1 MGTTAKNNHLFV
13 DAVLYR
19 SHAGIAWRDLPERF
33 GDFHVIHTRHMR
45 WSRSGIWQRVFET
58 LSAQTDNEYAMIDA
72 TSLTLSIV
80 GVVIL
85 SKNLFQEEKPS
96 KGTSKKEVEKEQAR
110 IAAELHDSLGFQL
123 LQAIS
128 LLENKPPLQHH
139 PAIGLLENSLLD
151 LRLIVDSLDCQDAC
165 LSTQM
170 AMLRHRLSPSLARK
184 GVLLHWSV
192 SDPELGIGTPTA
204 LSLPKGHAAQQILK
218 VFQSS
223 LCNTLEHSQASEIW
237 VALHPCNSG
246 SRKNRE
252 WDWFLSIEDNG
263 CGFDLQN
270 VLTDASQAGH
280 GIKNMFSRML
290 SIGAD
295 LKIQAS
301 KNQGT
306 RILIRWREQDLIE
319 H

>member
-1 MGTTAKNNHLFV
+1 MLSLEKISWKNSFILTQSSALFFLILFF
-13 DAVLYR
+13 DQKENIYL
-19 SHAGIAWRDLPERF
+19 L
-33 GDFHVIHTRHMR
+33 
-45 WSRSGIWQRVFET
+45 
-58 LSAQTDNEYAMIDA
+58 A

-96 KGTSKKEVEKEQAR
+96 KSTSKKEIKKEQAR

-128 LLENKPPLQHH
+128 LLENKPPLRHH
-139 PAIGLLENSLLD
+139 PAIDLLEHSLLD
-151 LRLIVDSLDCQDAC
+151 LRLIVDSLDYQEAC

-170 AMLRHRLSPSLARK
+170 AMLRHRLSPSLAHK
-184 GVLLHWSV
+184 GILLHWSV
-192 SDPELGIGTPTA
+192 SDPELGIGTPTS

-218 VFQSS
+218 VFQIS

-246 SRKNRE
+246 IRQNRE

-263 CGFDLQN
+263 CGFDVKKKLN
-270 VLTDASQAGH
+270 DPSQVGH
-280 GIKNMFSRML
+280 GLKNMFSRMQD
-290 SIGAD
+290 IGAN
-295 LKIQAS
+295 LKIQS
-301 KNQGT
+301 KKNQGT
-306 RILIRWREQDLIE
+306 RILIRWREQDLSKP
-319 H
+319 